1 MKKDIGLSVI
11 KNNNLVFI
19 EATIQRENFPKIII
33 DTENHVIKHIN
44 KFFKEIII
52 YSFIKGKYPKL
63 RMDDY
68 ECLVDFTDD
77 EIKELIKSLIDN
89 INKRTDEQI
98 KSFEEEETF

>member
-19 EATIQRENFPKIII
+19 EATIQRENFPKILI

-44 KFFKEIII
+44 KFFNEIII
-52 YSFIKGKYPKL
+52 YSFIKGKYSIL
-63 RMDDY
+63 RMEDY

-77 EIKELIKSLIDN
+77 EIKELVYSLIDN
-89 INKRTDEQI
+89 INKRKDDKI
-98 KSFEEEETF
+98 KR